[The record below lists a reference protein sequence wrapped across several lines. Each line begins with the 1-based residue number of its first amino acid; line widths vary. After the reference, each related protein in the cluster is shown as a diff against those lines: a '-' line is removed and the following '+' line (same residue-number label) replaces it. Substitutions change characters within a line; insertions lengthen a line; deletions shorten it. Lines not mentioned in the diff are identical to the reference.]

1 MNELLLKDSPSH
13 FGEWAGLDDDK
24 FVNFVRS
31 LLLKMPIF
39 ERLVYLASLAGS
51 GTRSLCDQ
59 FNQRFPE
66 ANYDSGKADAAIA
79 HQHEAVFEEW
89 LALSVE
95 RKLAGL
101 EYWASHVGTPR
112 VDLACEWLQGRSQ
125 DRLVPRRALGS
136 QTLLFR
142 SDMALLLPIIFVWG
156 S

>member
-13 FGEWAGLDDDK
+13 CGEWAEVDDDK
-24 FVNFVRS
+24 FVSFLRS
-31 LLLKMPIF
+31 LLLKMPVF

-51 GTRSLCDQ
+51 GARGLCDQ

-66 ANYDSGKADAAIA
+66 ANYDSVKADAAIA
-79 HQHEAVFEEW
+79 REHEAVFEEW

-101 EYWASHVGTPR
+101 EYWARHVETPR
-112 VDLACEWLQGRSQ
+112 ADLAGEWLQGRSQ

-142 SDMALLLPIIFVWG
+142 SDMALLLPITFVWG